1 MLNKGVFFWLSILSA
16 LAVMAFLALPMI
28 SMMCAPEASAV
39 KEALSDKL
47 VVDSVLLSLYT
58 AGLTALICLV
68 AGTPFAYLL
77 ARKEF
82 PGKKL
87 LMSIV
92 DIPIV
97 IPHPVVGIAILGVTG
112 RNHWFGRILLDFGI
126 RVMGSK
132 VGIIAVMVF
141 VAMPFFINAVR
152 EGFASVSPRLENVS
166 MSLGASKLTTFRR
179 ITLPLAWRSILAG
192 LIMSAARALSE
203 FGAVVVVAYHPMI
216 APVLMYERYEAYSL
230 RYSQPVAF
238 ILVVVSLIV
247 FVALRFATAGQA
259 AKVDERV

>member
-1 MLNKGVFFWLSILSA
+1 MLNKGAFFWVSVVSA
-16 LAVMAFLALPMI
+16 IIVLAFLALPMI
-28 SMMCAPEASAV
+28 SMMTAPEPSAIR
-39 KEALSDKL
+39 EALSDKL

-58 AGLTALICLV
+58 AGMTSLICLV
-68 AGTPFAYLL
+68 VGTPFAYLL

-82 PGKKL
+82 PGKRL
-87 LMSIV
+87 LLSIV

-112 RNHWFGRILLDFGI
+112 RNHWFGRVLIELGI

-141 VAMPFFINAVR
+141 VAIPFFINAAR
-152 EGFASVSPRLENVS
+152 EGFASVSPRLENIS
-166 MSLGASKLTTFRR
+166 MSLGASKFTTFRK

-216 APVLMYERYEAYSL
+216 APVLMYERYEAYGL
-230 RYSQPVAF
+230 KYSQPVAF
-238 ILVVVSLIV
+238 ILVVVSLLV
-247 FVALRFATAGQA
+247 FIALRFATAGQSA
-259 AKVDERV
+259 RVEER

>member
-1 MLNKGVFFWLSILSA
+1 MLNKGAFFWVSVISAIIIL
-16 LAVMAFLALPMI
+16 AFLALPMI
-28 SMMCAPEASAV
+28 SMMAAPEPSAIR
-39 KEALSDKL
+39 EALTDKL

-58 AGLTALICLV
+58 AGMTSLICLV
-68 AGTPFAYLL
+68 VGTPFAYLL

-82 PGKKL
+82 PGKRL
-87 LMSIV
+87 LLSIV

-112 RNHWFGRILLDFGI
+112 RNHWFGRVLIELGI

-141 VAMPFFINAVR
+141 VAIPFFINAAR
-152 EGFASVSPRLENVS
+152 EGFASVSPRLENIS
-166 MSLGASKLTTFRR
+166 MSLGASKFATFRK

-216 APVLMYERYEAYSL
+216 APVLMYERYEAYGL

-238 ILVVVSLIV
+238 ILVVVSLLV
-247 FVALRFATAGQA
+247 FIALRFATAGQSA
-259 AKVDERV
+259 RVEER

>member
-1 MLNKGVFFWLSILSA
+1 MLNRGMFFWVSFVSA
-16 LAVMAFLALPMI
+16 VAVMGFLALPVMN
-28 SMMCAPEASAV
+28 MMAAPESSALR
-39 KEALSDKL
+39 ETIADKQ
-47 VVDSVLLSLYT
+47 VMDSILLSLYT
-58 AGLTALICLV
+58 AGFAAVICLL

-77 ARKEF
+77 ARKSF
-82 PGKKL
+82 PGKSL

-112 RNHWFGRILLDFGI
+112 RNHWFGRILIDLGV
-126 RVMGSK
+126 RVMGSRN
-132 VGIIAVMVF
+132 GIVAVMVF
-141 VAMPFFINAVR
+141 VAIPFFINAAR

-166 MSLGASKLTTFRR
+166 MSLGASRFATFRK

-192 LIMSAARALSE
+192 FIMSTARALSE

-216 APVLMYERYEAYSL
+216 APVLMFERYEAYGL

-247 FVALRFATAGQA
+247 FVALRLATSGRA
-259 AKVDERV
+259 AKLEER

>member
-1 MLNKGVFFWLSILSA
+1 MVSA
-16 LAVMAFLALPMI
+16 AVVMAFLVLPML
-28 SMMCAPEASAV
+28 SMMSAPEPAAI
-39 KEALSDKL
+39 KEALADKL
-47 VVDSVLLSLYT
+47 VIDSILLSLYT
-58 AGLTALICLV
+58 AGATALICLLV
-68 AGTPFAYLL
+68 GTPFAYLL

-82 PGKKL
+82 PGKRL
-87 LMSIV
+87 LMSLV

-112 RNHWFGRILLDFGI
+112 RNHWFGRILIDVGV

-152 EGFASVSPRLENVS
+152 EGFAAVSPRLENVS
-166 MSLGASKLTTFRR
+166 MSLGASKITTFRR

-192 LIMSAARALSE
+192 LIISAARALSE

-216 APVLMYERYEAYSL
+216 APVLMYERYEAHGL

-247 FVALRFATAGQA
+247 FVALRFATAGHV
-259 AKVDERV
+259 AKIEERG

>member
-1 MLNKGVFFWLSILSA
+1 MLNKGAFFWVSVFSA
-16 LAVMAFLALPMI
+16 MIVLAFLALPMI
-28 SMMCAPEASAV
+28 SMMTAPEPSAIR
-39 KEALSDKL
+39 EALADKL

-58 AGLTALICLV
+58 AGMTSLICLV
-68 AGTPFAYLL
+68 VGTPFAYLL

-82 PGKKL
+82 PGKRL
-87 LMSIV
+87 LLSIV

-112 RNHWFGRILLDFGI
+112 RNHWFGRVLIELGI

-141 VAMPFFINAVR
+141 VAIPFFINAAR
-152 EGFASVSPRLENVS
+152 EGFASVSPRLENIS
-166 MSLGASKLTTFRR
+166 MSLGASKFTTFRK

-216 APVLMYERYEAYSL
+216 APVLMYERYEAYGL
-230 RYSQPVAF
+230 KYSQPVAF
-238 ILVVVSLIV
+238 ILVVVSLLV
-247 FVALRFATAGQA
+247 FIALRFATAGQSA
-259 AKVDERV
+259 RVEER

>member
-1 MLNKGVFFWLSILSA
+1 MLNKGAFFWISVFSA
-16 LAVMAFLALPMI
+16 VIVLAFLALPMI
-28 SMMCAPEASAV
+28 SMMSAPEPSAIR
-39 KEALSDKL
+39 EALADKL
-47 VVDSVLLSLYT
+47 VIDSVLLSLYT
-58 AGLTALICLV
+58 AGMTALICLV
-68 AGTPFAYLL
+68 VGTPFAYLL

-82 PGKKL
+82 PGKRL
-87 LMSIV
+87 ILSIV

-112 RNHWFGRILLDFGI
+112 RNHWFGRVLIDLGI

-141 VAMPFFINAVR
+141 VAIPFFINAVR
-152 EGFASVSPRLENVS
+152 EGFASVSPRLEKIS
-166 MSLGASKLTTFRR
+166 MSLGASKFTTFRK

-216 APVLMYERYEAYSL
+216 APVLMYERYEAYGL
-230 RYSQPVAF
+230 KYSQPVAF
-238 ILVVVSLIV
+238 ILVVVSLLV
-247 FVALRFATAGQA
+247 FIALRFATAGQS
-259 AKVDERV
+259 AKVEER

>member
-1 MLNKGVFFWLSILSA
+1 MLNKGVFFWLSVASA
-16 LAVMAFLALPMI
+16 VAVMAFIALPMI
-28 SMMCAPEASAV
+28 SMMSAPEPSAI
-39 KEALSDKL
+39 KEALTDRL

-58 AGLTALICLV
+58 AGCTALICLV
-68 AGTPFAYLL
+68 AGTPFSYLL

-82 PGKKL
+82 PGKRL

-112 RNHWFGRILLDFGI
+112 RNHWFGRVLIDLGI
-126 RVMGSK
+126 KVMGSK
-132 VGIIAVMVF
+132 VGIVAVMVF
-141 VAMPFFINAVR
+141 VAMPFFINVVR

-166 MSLGASKLTTFRR
+166 MSLGASRFATFRK
-179 ITLPLAWRSILAG
+179 ITLPLAGRSILAG

-216 APVLMYERYEAYSL
+216 APVLMYERYEAYGL

-238 ILVVVSLIV
+238 ILVVVSLVV
-247 FVALRFATAGQA
+247 FIALRFATAGNT
-259 AKVDERV
+259 AKVEERA

>member
-1 MLNKGVFFWLSILSA
+1 MLNKGAFFWVSVVSA
-16 LAVMAFLALPMI
+16 IIVLAFLALPMI
-28 SMMCAPEASAV
+28 SMMTAPAPSAIR
-39 KEALSDKL
+39 EALADKL
-47 VVDSVLLSLYT
+47 VTDSVLLSLYT
-58 AGLTALICLV
+58 AGITSLICLV
-68 AGTPFAYLL
+68 VGTPFAYLL

-82 PGKKL
+82 PGKRL
-87 LMSIV
+87 LLSIV

-112 RNHWFGRILLDFGI
+112 RNHWFGRLLIELGI

-141 VAMPFFINAVR
+141 VAIPFFINAAR
-152 EGFASVSPRLENVS
+152 EGFASVSPRLENIS
-166 MSLGASKLTTFRR
+166 MSLGASKLTTFRK

-216 APVLMYERYEAYSL
+216 APVLMYERYEAYGL
-230 RYSQPVAF
+230 KYSQPVAF
-238 ILVVVSLIV
+238 ILVVVSLLV
-247 FVALRFATAGQA
+247 FIALRFATAGQSA
-259 AKVDERV
+259 RVEER

>member
-1 MLNKGVFFWLSILSA
+1 MLNKGAFFWVSVFSA
-16 LAVMAFLALPMI
+16 IIVLAFLALPMI
-28 SMMCAPEASAV
+28 SMMTAPEPSAIR
-39 KEALSDKL
+39 EALADKL

-58 AGLTALICLV
+58 AGMTSLICLV
-68 AGTPFAYLL
+68 VGTPFAYLL

-82 PGKKL
+82 PGKRL
-87 LMSIV
+87 LLSIV

-112 RNHWFGRILLDFGI
+112 RNHWFGRVLIELGI

-141 VAMPFFINAVR
+141 VAIPFFINAAR
-152 EGFASVSPRLENVS
+152 EGFASVSPRLENIS
-166 MSLGASKLTTFRR
+166 MSLGASKFTTFRK

-216 APVLMYERYEAYSL
+216 APVLMYERYEAYGL
-230 RYSQPVAF
+230 KYSQPVAF
-238 ILVVVSLIV
+238 ILVVVSLLV
-247 FVALRFATAGQA
+247 FIALRFATAGQSA
-259 AKVDERV
+259 RVEER